1 MSVLRSLVNCL
12 AAALVALALAVL
24 GFGHAPGPGASQD
37 PLVSAWL
44 QSGGSLDDLC
54 LTEPGHSDHG
64 NHDDCPVCALAK
76 SVALPAPGSVPG
88 PGTRLVA
95 VHLAQSA
102 AHLTAGHA
110 PRAPPA
116 RGPPASLV

>member
-1 MSVLRSLVNCL
+1 MRLRHAFLNRL

-24 GFGHAPGPGASQD
+24 GFGHAPGPSASQD
-37 PLVSAWL
+37 PLISAWL

-54 LTEPGHSDHG
+54 LTEPGHSDHD
-64 NHDDCPVCALAK
+64 NHEDCPVCALAK
-76 SVALPAPGSVPG
+76 SVALSVAGSVPG
-88 PGTRLVA
+88 PGTNLVS

-102 AHLTAGHA
+102 AHLIDGHA